1 MAGHPSSHESLRL
14 NGAIRASRVRV
25 VAEDGA
31 MMGVMS
37 LHDALS
43 EAQARGLDLVEVS
56 PAAQPPVC
64 RIIDYGKFR
73 YREQKR
79 RVELRR
85 KQKTVDLK
93 EIKMRP
99 ATDAHDYDFKL
110 RSMKKFLEHGD
121 KVKVTVRM
129 RGRELAHQ
137 ERAFALL
144 QRVEAD
150 IAELGR
156 VESAPTA
163 DGRQIL
169 MIVAPQKKNK

>member
-1 MAGHPSSHESLRL
+1 MATHPSSESLRL
-14 NGAIRASRVRV
+14 NGAIRASKVRV

-31 MMGVMS
+31 MMGVM
-37 LHDALS
+37 AL
-43 EAQARGLDLVEVS
+43 EAALAAAEERGLDLVEVS
-56 PAAQPPVC
+56 PGAQPPVC

-73 YREQKR
+73 YREQKK

-99 ATDAHDYDFKL
+99 VTDDHDYDFKL
-110 RSMKKFLEHGD
+110 RSMKKFLDHGN

-137 ERAFALL
+137 ERAFAILK
-144 QRVEAD
+144 RVEED
-150 IAELGR
+150 VVELGK
-156 VESAPTA
+156 VETAPAA